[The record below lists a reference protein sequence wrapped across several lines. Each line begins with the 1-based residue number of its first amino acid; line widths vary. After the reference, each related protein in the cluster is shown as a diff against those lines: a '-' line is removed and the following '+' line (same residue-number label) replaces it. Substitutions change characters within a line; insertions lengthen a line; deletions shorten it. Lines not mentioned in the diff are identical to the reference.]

1 MVLFTNHR
9 DLFLYEIEND
19 IGEYLLWPIIL
30 CYIKIEL
37 K

>member
-1 MVLFTNHR
+1 MILFTNHR
-9 DLFLYEIEND
+9 DFFFKIEND